1 MRVISLERR
10 SDLIDNCFGI
20 KLYLLVSKTKDDEAF
35 TFQPTLALC
44 IHHLL

>member
-1 MRVISLERR
+1 MSVICLEGRN
-10 SDLIDNCFGI
+10 DLFDNGFGI
-20 KLYLLVSKTKDDEAF
+20 KLYLFVSKTKDDVAL